1 MRRADDFITAI
12 DKIRLIY
19 NISNECKTKEQLI
32 ETLHVSDK
40 DLESMVIGIM
50 IDKYRY
56 NKNFSID
63 KENFIK
69 CRREVKN
76 FFG

>member
-1 MRRADDFITAI
+1 MKRSDDFITAI

-19 NISNECKTKEQLI
+19 NMTNECKTKEQLI
-32 ETLHVSDK
+32 ENLHISDK
-40 DLESMVIGIM
+40 EIESMVIDIM
-50 IDKYRY
+50 IDKYKY

-63 KENFIK
+63 KENFIR

-76 FFG
+76 FFE

>member
-19 NISNECKTKEQLI
+19 NIPNECKTKEQLI
-32 ETLHVSDK
+32 ENLHVSDK

-50 IDKYRY
+50 VDKYKY
-56 NKNFSID
+56 NKNFSIN

-69 CRREVKN
+69 CRQEVKD
-76 FFG
+76 FFE